1 MKIISIEYND
11 IEQEWGFGKI
21 SLFDLTL
28 LVGVSGVGKTQILQS
43 IYALK
48 KIANGASLNGV
59 KWDIDFQT
67 LDGKS
72 FSWKGEFE
80 NIINNS
86 NFMSS
91 VLADEDNKIEPKIVF
106 EELQEIKSKN
116 LIISRNLDKFFFNNV
131 ELPKLNSSE
140 SAINILKEEE
150 QIKEIFENFRLI
162 ILRDHT
168 QKEGMRYSRL
178 SIEKLKKE
186 YDSFDKIKKSDL
198 NTVDKLALTYDISK
212 DVFKEISERFID
224 VFPQIEEVKVEPIKE
239 DEFSNFIFEVTVIQI
254 KEKSVNKWIPHNRM
268 SSGMLRTLLH
278 IAEMYLWNDGTV
290 ILIDEFENSL
300 GLNCIDVL
308 TEDLLYANTN
318 IQFIATS
325 HHPYIINKV
334 PFDHWKIVTR
344 NGGVIS
350 TFDAKDFDLGNSHH
364 DKFLTLIN
372 HPYYKNGIS

>member
-1 MKIISIEYND
+1 MYNP
-11 IEQEWGFGKI
+11 
-21 SLFDLTL
+21 
-28 LVGVSGVGKTQILQS
+28 
-43 IYALK
+43 
-48 KIANGASLNGV
+48 NMN
-59 KWDIDFQT
+59 
-67 LDGKS
+67 
-72 FSWKGEFE
+72 
-80 NIINNS
+80 
-86 NFMSS
+86 
-91 VLADEDNKIEPKIVF
+91 
-106 EELQEIKSKN
+106 
-116 LIISRNLDKFFFNNV
+116 
-131 ELPKLNSSE
+131 
-140 SAINILKEEE
+140 
-150 QIKEIFENFRLI
+150 
-162 ILRDHT
+162 
-168 QKEGMRYSRL
+168 
-178 SIEKLKKE
+178 
-186 YDSFDKIKKSDL
+186 
-198 NTVDKLALTYDISK
+198 
-212 DVFKEISERFID
+212 
-224 VFPQIEEVKVEPIKE
+224 
-239 DEFSNFIFEVTVIQI
+239 SNFIFEVTVIQI

>member
-198 NTVDKLALTYDISK
+198 NTFDKLALTYEISK

-325 HHPYIINKV
+325 HHTYIINKV

>member
-140 SAINILKEEE
+140 SAINILKEVDLIAAEDTRHTLKLLNHLNISKPLISYYK
-150 QIKEIFENFRLI
+150 QNENI
-162 ILRDHT
+162 
-168 QKEGMRYSRL
+168 
-178 SIEKLKKE
+178 KKE
-186 YDSFDKIKKSDL
+186 
-198 NTVDKLALTYDISK
+198 V
-212 DVFKEISERFID
+212 
-224 VFPQIEEVKVEPIKE
+224 
-239 DEFSNFIFEVTVIQI
+239 
-254 KEKSVNKWIPHNRM
+254 
-268 SSGMLRTLLH
+268 
-278 IAEMYLWNDGTV
+278 
-290 ILIDEFENSL
+290 LIDRILE
-300 GLNCIDVL
+300 GK
-308 TEDLLYANTN
+308 N
-318 IQFIATS
+318 IA
-325 HHPYIINKV
+325 V
-334 PFDHWKIVTR
+334 VTDAGTPR
-344 NGGVIS
+344 N
-350 TFDAKDFDLGNSHH
+350 F
-364 DKFLTLIN
+364 
-372 HPYYKNGIS
+372 